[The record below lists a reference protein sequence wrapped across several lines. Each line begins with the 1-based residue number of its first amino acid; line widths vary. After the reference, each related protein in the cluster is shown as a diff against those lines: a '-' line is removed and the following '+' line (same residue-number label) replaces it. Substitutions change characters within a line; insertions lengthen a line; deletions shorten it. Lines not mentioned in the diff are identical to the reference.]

1 MKEILAYLIG
11 ALVQHSESVRIEEK
25 RDGNRVTLELRVH
38 PDDMGRVIGRQG
50 RVAKSLRTVLQAF
63 AGRHGDRVRMDILE

>member
-1 MKEILAYLIG
+1 MKTILEYLIV
-11 ALVQHSESVRIEEK
+11 ALVQHPEAVAIEER

>member
-1 MKEILAYLIG
+1 VKNILLYLTQ
-11 ALVQHSESVRIEEK
+11 ALVQHPDQVTVEER

>member
-11 ALVQHSESVRIEEK
+11 ALVQHPESVRIEEK